1 MKDLTVEELLTRV
14 GERLGVVEK
23 KLDAATH
30 FGDLRVDPITTY
42 LAEAGG
48 KRMRPALA
56 LLCGYLGPEPESERV
71 EHVAVAMELT
81 HLASLYHD
89 DVMDE
94 APLRRGVPAAHRNY
108 GNSAAIMAGDILFSR
123 ASSMMADLGARAVK
137 DYAETFRRLCTGQ
150 LLETVG
156 RTHGVSPRAHYLE
169 VLAGKTGSLI
179 AASAREGVFAAA
191 GNREA
196 EYAPVAA
203 RVQEFGEN
211 VGIAFQIADDYID
224 VVSEETGKEQG
235 TDLRE
240 SVDTMPTILLRER
253 AAAGILDDDGRAILA
268 ELDRGE
274 LAGQRLDTVLEA
286 LRNHSVMEE
295 TRALA
300 EEWAARAVAA
310 IADLENTAVREALTQ
325 YARSV
330 VDRTV

>member
-1 MKDLTVEELLTRV
+1 
-14 GERLGVVEK
+14 
-23 KLDAATH
+23 
-30 FGDLRVDPITTY
+30 
-42 LAEAGG
+42 
-48 KRMRPALA
+48 
-56 LLCGYLGPEPESERV
+56 
-71 EHVAVAMELT
+71 MELT

-191 GNREA
+191 GNLEA

-274 LAGQRLDTVLEA
+274 LAGQRLDNVLEA

-300 EEWAARAVAA
+300 EEWAVRAVAA